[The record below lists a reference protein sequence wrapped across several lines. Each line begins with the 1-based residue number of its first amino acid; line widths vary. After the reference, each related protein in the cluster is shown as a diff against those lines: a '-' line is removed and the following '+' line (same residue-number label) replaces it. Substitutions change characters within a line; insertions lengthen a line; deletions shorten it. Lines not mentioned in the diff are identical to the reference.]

1 MGERVRGQEDGLAR
15 VDQQLAEFEEGF
27 GGGLEHQGG
36 YYYDGMGG
44 RWGRMGGWD

>member
-27 GGGLEHQGG
+27 GGGLEHQRGLVIIMM
-36 YYYDGMGG
+36 DG
-44 RWGRMGGWD
+44 